1 MTELDAYTISRE
13 PLRLRFVHRHVPK
26 RIVNL
31 LWVGLTCF
39 VLFAVCVAGWLG
51 AVEMVHGGWAI
62 AGTILAF
69 GFGALCTWL
78 GAMAVWGR
86 EELALEPDRIVV
98 TRRLG
103 PWRRSRTLALVSGEH
118 VVVAIDRLQYRGE
131 AKPEEWLIASTDPL
145 PPPVRIA
152 MGFHL
157 SQAVLHAIGDAI
169 VAAAK
174 RSGATTTFDR

>member
-1 MTELDAYTISRE
+1 MSELDAYTISRE

-26 RIVNL
+26 RIVNI
-31 LWVGLTCF
+31 LWVGVTCF
-39 VLFAVCVAGWLG
+39 VLFAVMVAGLLG
-51 AVEMVHGGWAI
+51 AVDMVRGGWAI
-62 AGTILAF
+62 AGMVLAL
-69 GFGALCTWL
+69 GFGALCTWI

-103 PWRRSRTLALVSGEH
+103 PWRRSRALALVKGEH
-118 VVVAIDRLQYRGE
+118 VVVAIDRLQFRGD

-152 MGFHL
+152 MGFQL
-157 SQAVLHAIGDAI
+157 APAVLAAVGDAI

-174 RSGATTTFDR
+174 RAGATTTFDR